1 LKTSRSERRLDR
13 TRRPRR
19 AHAVV
24 AALLSLAIPGPA
36 AAQAVAPG
44 SEEASSDPKLAEAR
58 TAFKEGT
65 SLARQAQWGEALL
78 AFERSQNLRPHTFT
92 TYNIGYCERA
102 LGRYTRARKLLA
114 KALAENDARGGTA
127 LSADVVND
135 ARKYLAEMDKR
146 VARAT
151 VTLAPSDAA
160 VAVDGRPLEIVSGD
174 RTAPVLSA
182 GTRDLGA
189 GEVPQSASFEL
200 LLDPGSHVF
209 TVSRAGSSDLVV
221 ARTFAAGAVTPLD
234 LKLVVV
240 KAAPVEDNHASAAQA
255 QPVRETKGNKISGY
269 LLLGVGAAGL
279 ATGSVAGILAI
290 QSKHKLDQG
299 CGTGGVS
306 CSPSL
311 MSEHDA
317 LNRWADIST
326 AAFSV
331 GAVAIGV
338 STVLLLTSGSKATAS
353 GGSATSSTTASATG
367 TSGLVIHPAIGYSS
381 AFLTG
386 SF

>member
-1 LKTSRSERRLDR
+1 LKTSPSERRLDPAR
-13 TRRPRR
+13 KLRC

-24 AALLSLAIPGPA
+24 AVLFSVAMPGRG

-44 SEEASSDPKLAEAR
+44 SEDSSSDPKLAEAR

-114 KALAENDARGGTA
+114 KALAENDARGGMA
-127 LSADVVND
+127 LSADVVNE

-151 VTLAPSDAA
+151 VTLGPADAA
-160 VAVDGRPLEIVSGD
+160 VAVDGRPLEVVSGD
-174 RTAPVLSA
+174 RTSPVMSA
-182 GTRDLGA
+182 GTRDPGP

-240 KAAPVEDNHASAAQA
+240 KVVPTEDNRGSAINA
-255 QPVRETKGNKISGY
+255 QPAREPKGNKVPGY
-269 LLLGVGAAGL
+269 VLLGIGAAGL
-279 ATGSVAGILAI
+279 ATGSVAGIFAV
-290 QSKHKLDQG
+290 QSKHKLDQACENG
-299 CGTGGVS
+299 S
-306 CSPSL
+306 CPL
-311 MSEHDA
+311 TQRSEHDA

-326 AAFSV
+326 VAFSV
-331 GAVAIGV
+331 GVVAIGV
-338 STVLLLTSGSKATAS
+338 STVLLLS
-353 GGSATSSTTASATG
+353 GGSKGTTSGGLATSSTTASATG
-367 TSGLVIHPAIGYSS
+367 TSGLVIHPAIGYGS